1 MITEKNDEIL
11 DAMKKTLQYQQELFN
26 TYLNVKQEDQ
36 TLKNYLIK
44 ISETTLDM
52 LKNEAISP
60 VYQARL
66 CRPRRG
72 SRG

>member
-1 MITEKNDEIL
+1 MIKEKNDEIL

-26 TYLNVKQEDQ
+26 AYINHKQEDQ

-52 LKNEAISP
+52 LKKLS
-60 VYQARL
+60 VYK
-66 CRPRRG
+66 
-72 SRG
+72 